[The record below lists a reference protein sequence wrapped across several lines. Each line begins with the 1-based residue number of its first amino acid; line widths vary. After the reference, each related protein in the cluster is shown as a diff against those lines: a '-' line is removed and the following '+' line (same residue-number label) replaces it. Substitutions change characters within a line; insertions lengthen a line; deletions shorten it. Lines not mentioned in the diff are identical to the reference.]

1 MAERI
6 RTISEG
12 DSEPDI
18 RHYDLLSTSLH
29 SEYSLMNTS
38 QISTASTDSQHKG
51 LAKTH
56 SVSKGKVV
64 SGFLLLC
71 ISKSL
76 SKLHLIFRYQYHQLV
91 VFQN

>member
-12 DSEPDI
+12 ENEPEI
-18 RHYDLLSTSLH
+18 RHHDLLSTSLH

-38 QISTASTDSQHKG
+38 IISTASTDSQNKG
-51 LAKTH
+51 LAKAH

-64 SGFLLLC
+64 SFQ
-71 ISKSL
+71 ISSTSSQIPCKL
-76 SKLHLIFRYQYHQLV
+76 SFN
-91 VFQN
+91 F